1 MAKPMDMRKLDQVK
15 RATMELMVESGYKSI
30 TVSRIANRANV
41 SPGYLYSH
49 YASINDL
56 IEELLDT
63 TYESFVDYMKTV
75 VVELTSIREFVKH
88 FVQGMIDFTMTD
100 PLLVQFVTALMDDHA
115 YFNERIKND
124 NELGIE
130 EYIVTLLKCGHDNLE
145 IGQHIDALE
154 FVAIMIRLPLNYLN
168 LRFLYADKYGSICS
182 KDVSKLSRI
191 IINALQ

>member
-1 MAKPMDMRKLDQVK
+1 M
-15 RATMELMVESGYKSI
+15 
-30 TVSRIANRANV
+30 

-49 YASINDL
+49 YASVNDL

-63 TYESFVDYMKTV
+63 TFEAFVEYMKSV
-75 VVELTSIREFVKH
+75 VVELTSIREFVKIYI
-88 FVQGMIDFTMTD
+88 QGMVDFTTTD

-115 YFNERIKND
+115 YFHKRIKND
-124 NELGIE
+124 SDLGIE
-130 EYIVTLLKCGHDNLE
+130 EYIIALLECGHNNLE
-145 IGQHIDALE
+145 IGQHIDVLE

-168 LRFLYADKYGSICS
+168 LRFLYANKYGSICS